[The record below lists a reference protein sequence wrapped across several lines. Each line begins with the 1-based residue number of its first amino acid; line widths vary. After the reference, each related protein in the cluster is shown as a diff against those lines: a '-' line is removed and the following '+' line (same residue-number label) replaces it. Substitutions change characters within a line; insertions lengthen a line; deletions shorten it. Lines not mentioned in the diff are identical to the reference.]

1 MLGLN
6 KNGNSRQI
14 DLGAGRVLLAS
25 HRCCPGLGGGA
36 GGDGQ
41 HRGTALGFGVIQ
53 HGLGVGTAVT
63 ELPLLSSCRT
73 RLLCPVSMCTRT
85 APGVRAV
92 CLQFPRREITFRKKK
107 KKKVEINH
115 TPENKI
121 CLLKCTSGINGVLQ
135 IRQFTAWVSNEKTHP
150 GVKAE
155 WGSDLG
161 SGLPPCTP
169 EPTSLPLHLRSCS
182 LRAPHCLGSADRG
195 DSFPGASSMDLG

>member
-1 MLGLN
+1 MVIPGRLIWEQGECCLLPIAAARGLEVVLGVMGSSVAQRWVLGLSSM
-6 KNGNSRQI
+6 GWG
-14 DLGAGRVLLAS
+14 LVLLLQSS
-25 HRCCPGLGGGA
+25 HSSHPAGPGCCALSRCAPERPQGSELFVCSFLGEKSC
-36 GGDGQ
+36 
-41 HRGTALGFGVIQ
+41 LG
-53 HGLGVGTAVT
+53 
-63 ELPLLSSCRT
+63 
-73 RLLCPVSMCTRT
+73 
-85 APGVRAV
+85 
-92 CLQFPRREITFRKKK
+92 K